1 MGIYKGAVRSAGNEM
16 DFLAAFDT
24 AFRAI
29 DSSID
34 PTSSSVP
41 EMYASTADG
50 YSGKPYLEYTVG
62 GVYKLTLSRTQT
74 LTRSS
79 SPIGANQPHAGK
91 YALNGTGVG
100 HYAIEI
106 VHIPSGTTL
115 TNNSSNY
122 GLKFRL
128 GTNYATDE
136 VVREWRV
143 GLVKNAK
150 TLVVQL
156 SPYNRSLVDAD
167 AMADLMLITD
177 SNTHVFRGRLST
189 TSSYSSYTETDY
201 LLDDHSSAKAVN
213 RLLYYRDGTDES
225 KISMI
230 GGKVFTDVSVSNV
243 QNSAMPAR
251 VFATDALIDCSTLSV
266 LNRRIVINGQTHYV
280 LNAHTLMPVS

>member
-1 MGIYKGAVRSAGNEM
+1 MSIYKGAVRSAGNEM
-16 DFLAAFDT
+16 DFLTTFDT

-62 GVYKLTLSRTQT
+62 GVYKLTLSRTKA

-91 YALNGTGVG
+91 YVLSGDAVG
-100 HYAIEI
+100 HYGIEI

-115 TNNSSNY
+115 TNSSATY
-122 GLKFRL
+122 GLKFRP
-128 GTNYATDE
+128 GTDYAVYE

-143 GLVKNAK
+143 GVVKNAK
-150 TLVVQL
+150 ALVVQI
-156 SPYNRSLVDAD
+156 SPYNRSLVDAN

-177 SNTHVFRGRLST
+177 SNTNVFRGRLST

-213 RLLYYRDGTDES
+213 RMLYYRDGTDES

-230 GGKVFTDVSVSNV
+230 GSKVFTDVSVSNV

-251 VFATDALIDCSTLSV
+251 VFATDALVDCSPLSV

-280 LNAHTLMPVS
+280 LDAHTIMPVS